1 MMHISSK
8 TVKQVKQDLLVE
20 DVSTLAS
27 APSQWDPPTAPVAS
41 LGSENP
47 SVCWRECCLVLGR

>member
-27 APSQWDPPTAPVAS
+27 APSQWYSKT
-41 LGSENP
+41 
-47 SVCWRECCLVLGR
+47 